1 MKNHSISI
9 VTWVL
14 IFGGWW
20 LGMPA
25 CRQTDKKAL
34 VKQQEVKTRYTCPM
48 HHEIVRDAAG
58 SCPICGMDLVAFG
71 GQEDAII
78 DVDLNTLL
86 QPTNS
91 YVLSTIPVT
100 TLTEKEEQI
109 EVQALGTVA
118 YDTRATGTV
127 SANVSG
133 RIEKLYLRYTFQE
146 VHKGQKLMDIYSPE
160 LLTAEQNL
168 LFLVRNDPGNSSFI
182 QSAKEKLR
190 LLGVTETQLDEIIR
204 KQTTFYTIPVYSNYS
219 GHIHDAFNMTG
230 DKPGGSS
237 PEITR
242 DLLLKEGMY
251 VQKGQPVLT
260 IFNPNRLWAILNI
273 YADNQRQVKVGD
285 QVILVAETAPG
296 KKIRAKINF
305 MEPFFQN
312 TSKTLTARV
321 YFDNTGADIPV
332 GSQVTAT
339 ISGQKIKAYWLPKDA
354 VISLG
359 LDKLVFRKEDDVF
372 KAHKVTMGLQY
383 KNMVQIVDGLD
394 PEDKVATNAQYL
406 MDSESFIK
414 IKE

>member
-1 MKNHSISI
+1 
-9 VTWVL
+9 
-14 IFGGWW
+14 
-20 LGMPA
+20 
-25 CRQTDKKAL
+25 
-34 VKQQEVKTRYTCPM
+34 M
-48 HHEIVRDAAG
+48 HHEIVRDTPG
-58 SCPICGMDLVAFG
+58 SCPICGMDLIAFG
-71 GQEDAII
+71 GQEDAILDI
-78 DVDLNTLL
+78 DLNTLL
-86 QPTNS
+86 RPTDS

-100 TLTEKEEQI
+100 TLTEKEVQM
-109 EVQALGTVA
+109 EVQALGTIA

-146 VHKGQKLMDIYSPE
+146 VRKGQKLMDIYSPE

-168 LFLVRNDPGNSSFI
+168 LFLVKNDPDNHSFI
-182 QSAKEKLR
+182 QAAKEKLL
-190 LLGVTETQLDEIIR
+190 LLGVTADQIDKIIR
-204 KQTTFYTIPVYSNYS
+204 EQKTFYTIPVYSNYT
-219 GHIHDAFNMTG
+219 GHIHDAFNKTG
-230 DKPGGSS
+230 EMPGGSS

-273 YADNQRQVKVGD
+273 YADNQRQVKLGD
-285 QVILVAETAPG
+285 QVEMVAETTPG

-305 MEPFFQN
+305 IEPFFQPA
-312 TSKTLTARV
+312 SKTLTARV
-321 YFDNTGADIPV
+321 YFDNPGAGIPV

-339 ISGQKIKAYWLPKDA
+339 IRGDKIRAFWLPKEA

-359 LDKLVFRKEDDVF
+359 LEKLVFRKEADVF
-372 KAHKVTMGLQY
+372 KAHKVVTGLQY
-383 KNMVQIVDGLD
+383 KDSIQIVDGLD
-394 PEDKVATNAQYL
+394 PADQVATNAQYL